1 MARQKKKKAK
11 TVEETT
17 KEAIDETIEKQQT
30 EPVLQRHII
39 GKETVLYKVGIK
51 AGFSPEQIAGF
62 DSEETLKN
70 AIRRIKPGLIAEME
84 ADYNAAAKKPL
95 PSKAPETK
103 KPKVLT
109 FYTSIEKRMTLSANH
124 AAMEEMQIQSSIRQK
139 FIKQQD
145 IQSIS
150 IVRSMQPDKK
160 GMLISQV
167 TVNYMA

>member
-1 MARQKKKKAK
+1 MILRGLLIINSIIKK
-11 TVEETT
+11 
-17 KEAIDETIEKQQT
+17 I
-30 EPVLQRHII
+30 
-39 GKETVLYKVGIK
+39 
-51 AGFSPEQIAGF
+51 
-62 DSEETLKN
+62 
-70 AIRRIKPGLIAEME
+70 
-84 ADYNAAAKKPL
+84 
-95 PSKAPETK
+95 
-103 KPKVLT
+103 
-109 FYTSIEKRMTLSANH
+109 MTLSANH